1 MYLPPEII
9 DLVFDFIDV
18 KPVIYAIDE
27 IHQHNEEIYNLEY
40 FSTGSIGRATYSLF
54 LKRRKLIKE
63 YTDSILI
70 YHVFCQTCIYYWIK
84 SKAHCL
90 EECFTKEDKE
100 LLNLMRFNK
109 L

>member
-54 LKRRKLIKE
+54 LKRRNLIKE
-63 YTDSILI
+63 YTDSIPI
-70 YHVFCQTCIYYWIK
+70 MCFVKRVFIIGLNQKPTVWK
-84 SKAHCL
+84 SVLLKK
-90 EECFTKEDKE
+90 TK
-100 LLNLMRFNK
+100 NC
-109 L
+109 